1 MKKLILIGIAAISI
15 MASADVNTKKILE
28 EYRKSAL
35 QEQSRKEIKEKSKKE
50 SIRKNNVDSTGV
62 SEMPAE
68 DENSANADVVESGTQ
83 ATADVIEKVNFYLR
97 NNPEK
102 LQKLEKHYRAV
113 VGQE

>member
-1 MKKLILIGIAAISI
+1 MKKFILIGIAAISI

-35 QEQSRKEIKEKSKKE
+35 QERSKKE

>member
-1 MKKLILIGIAAISI
+1 M
-15 MASADVNTKKILE
+15 KKILMLAGALII
-28 EYRKSAL
+28 SAVSFADL
-35 QEQSRKEIKEKSKKE
+35 ESTIKNHYSNKTIDLTVVSKPRQEVTSS
-50 SIRKNNVDSTGV
+50 GAA
-62 SEMPAE
+62 EMPAE